1 MDRIEQLHIFARV
14 AHSGSFTQAADQLGL
29 PRATV
34 SLAVQ
39 QLESRLGTRLLARTT
54 RRVALTQDGQA
65 LLERAQALVAD
76 MQELEQQF
84 RPQGGALSGRLRVD
98 MPSRIAR
105 RLVAPALPGFFALH
119 PGVEVELGS
128 SDRAVDLVQEGVD
141 LALRVGTPPA
151 SSLVARPLGQL
162 RMVNCASPD
171 YLARC
176 GTPRSPQDLARHQ
189 AVNYASPTS
198 GRVEPWEWQQAGQVH
213 TLALPGSVAVNNAET
228 YIACCLAGLGLIQV
242 PAFDVREHL
251 QSAELVEVLPDWPAP
266 AMPMQLLY
274 PHRRHLS
281 RRLQAFSQW
290 LAEVLAPCWE
300 AGDPSRGLG

>member
-14 AHSGSFTQAADQLGL
+14 AHSGSFTLAADQLGL

-281 RRLQAFSQW
+281 RRLQVFSQW

>member
-1 MDRIEQLHIFARV
+1 MDRIEQLRIFARV
-14 AHSGSFTQAADQLGL
+14 AHSGSFTLAADQLGL

-39 QLESRLGTRLLARTT
+39 QLEARLGARLLARTT
-54 RRVALTQDGQA
+54 RRVGLTQDGQA

-84 RPQGGALSGRLRVD
+84 RPQGGALGGRLRVD

-105 RLVAPALPGFFALH
+105 RLVAPALPLFFVRH

-128 SDRAVDLVQEGVD
+128 SDRTVDLVQEGVD

-151 SSLVARPLGQL
+151 SSLVARPLGEL
-162 RMVNCASPD
+162 RMVSCASPA

-176 GTPRSPQDLARHQ
+176 GRLQSPQDLAKHQ

-198 GRVEPWEWQQAGQVH
+198 GRVALWEWQQAGQVRQ
-213 TLALPGSVAVNNAET
+213 LPMAGSVTVNNAET
-228 YIACCLAGLGLIQV
+228 YIACCLAGLGLIQI
-242 PAFDVREHL
+242 PFYDVREHL
-251 QSAELVEVLPDWPAP
+251 ASGELVEVLKDWPVP
-266 AMPMQLLY
+266 TMPMQLLY

-290 LAEVLAPCWE
+290 LAEVLAPCWA
-300 AGDPSRGLG
+300 AGDASQR

>member
-213 TLALPGSVAVNNAET
+213 TLVLPGSVAVNNAET

-281 RRLQAFSQW
+281 RRLQVFSQW

-300 AGDPSRGLG
+300 AGDPSRELG

>member
-1 MDRIEQLHIFARV
+1 MDRIEQLRIFARV
-14 AHSGSFTQAADQLGL
+14 AHSGSFTLAADQLGL

-39 QLESRLGTRLLARTT
+39 QLEARLGARLLARTT
-54 RRVALTQDGQA
+54 RRVGLTRDGQA

-84 RPQGGALSGRLRVD
+84 RPQGGALGGRLRVD

-105 RLVAPALPGFFALH
+105 RLVAPALPLFFVRH

-128 SDRAVDLVQEGVD
+128 SDRTVDLVQEGVD

-151 SSLVARPLGQL
+151 SSLVARPLGEL
-162 RMVNCASPD
+162 RMVSCASPA

-176 GTPRSPQDLARHQ
+176 GRLQSPQDLAKHQ

-198 GRVEPWEWQQAGQVH
+198 GRVALWEWQQAGQVRQ
-213 TLALPGSVAVNNAET
+213 LPMAGSVTVNNAET
-228 YIACCLAGLGLIQV
+228 YIACCLAGLGLIQI
-242 PAFDVREHL
+242 PFYDVREHL
-251 QSAELVEVLPDWPAP
+251 ASGELVEVLKDWPVP
-266 AMPMQLLY
+266 TMPMQLLY

-290 LAEVLAPCWE
+290 LAEVLAPCWA
-300 AGDPSRGLG
+300 AGDASQR